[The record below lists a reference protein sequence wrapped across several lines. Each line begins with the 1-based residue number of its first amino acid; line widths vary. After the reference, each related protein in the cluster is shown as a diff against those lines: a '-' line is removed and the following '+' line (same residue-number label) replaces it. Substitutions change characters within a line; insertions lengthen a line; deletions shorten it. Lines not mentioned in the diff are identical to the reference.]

1 MKNFTSIKE
10 ILKNKKSKQIF
21 SLYSSMIISL
31 IIGIGVSVF
40 NTRVL
45 GPEYYG
51 DFRFIFNLIN
61 FASVFFTFGFFVS
74 CGRLLASANNQI
86 KNKELLGSSILI
98 MLSMSFLVVLFF
110 YVFSFFSDNIF
121 DNTLGNTIRFFS
133 PFFFVIIVS
142 MGLEKIL
149 QGNNKIYHLS
159 FIRFSPKTIYLI
171 FGLIIYS
178 FFTYNLYY
186 ALAIHFISLFLFQ
199 LIIIISLK
207 PKFSNIKKNINK
219 IFTETQNFGLHIY
232 TGVISGVATKHLGG
246 IMVAFYLDTINV
258 GYFALAKTITMPLE
272 LIPAAIG
279 TTYYKDFVK
288 LKEIPS
294 KVFRFSIFC
303 SIIFLVL
310 YLFCIKYIFLFL
322 YTDKFIPAMP
332 LVYILAFA
340 HILRGFGFLI
350 NKFLGAKGQGKTLRN
365 IAMIVG
371 ISYVVGFPVFIKYF
385 GLIGAA
391 ITVLISYLIY
401 TFLLYY
407 NYKKYL
413 KNAI

>member
-1 MKNFTSIKE
+1 MRNSIFPTK
-10 ILKNKKSKQIF
+10 ILKSKKSKQIF
-21 SLYSSMIISL
+21 SLYLSMIISL

-61 FASVFFTFGFFVS
+61 FVSVFFTFGFFVS
-74 CGRLLASANNQI
+74 FGRLLASTNNQI

-98 MLSMSFLVVLFF
+98 MISMSFIVVLFF
-110 YVFSFFSDNIF
+110 YGFSFFSDNIF
-121 DNTLGNTIRFFS
+121 DNTLGKTIRFFS

-159 FIRFSPKTIYLI
+159 FFRFSPKISYLI
-171 FGLIIYS
+171 FGLFIYS
-178 FFTYNLYY
+178 SFTYNLYY
-186 ALAIHFISLFLFQ
+186 ALAIHFISLSLFQ
-199 LIIIISLK
+199 ICIIMSLK
-207 PKFSNIKKNINK
+207 PQFSNIKKNIKK
-219 IFTETQNFGLHIY
+219 IVTETKNFGFYIY
-232 TGVISGVATKHLGG
+232 TGVISGVATKHFGG

-288 LKEIPS
+288 SKEIPS
-294 KVFRFSIFC
+294 KVIHFSIFC

-310 YLFCIKYIFLFL
+310 YLFFIKYIFLFL
-322 YTDKFIPAMP
+322 YTDKFIPALK
-332 LVYILAFA
+332 LVYILAIA
-340 HILRGFGFLI
+340 SILRGFGFLI
-350 NKFLGAKGQGKTLRN
+350 NKFLGAKGEGKILRN
-365 IAMIVG
+365 IAIIVG
-371 ISYVVGFPVFIKYF
+371 FSYVVGFTVLIKYF
-385 GLIGAA
+385 GLTGAA

-401 TFLLYY
+401 TCLLCH

-413 KNAI
+413 ENAI